1 MPTGEYEGGDG
12 KTKDRLEVFDGSD
25 PLSYRLWKRRAQLML
40 ASLPSTIKK
49 EQHGPKLMGY
59 ITGEAESLLEQLE
72 VEAICAEGGD
82 KAIWTILDDK
92 YSPQPIDLLQD
103 CLKQFFHEL
112 QVKPNE
118 TFRQFSA
125 RF

>member
-1 MPTGEYEGGDG
+1 
-12 KTKDRLEVFDGSD
+12 
-25 PLSYRLWKRRAQLML
+25 
-40 ASLPSTIKK
+40 
-49 EQHGPKLMGY
+49 MGY

-125 RF
+125 RFSACQRKLEVQQVKLPGVALGFLYVKKLRQGGELHLSRRKGLQFEEWIKGCVSGRR